1 MESLN
6 EKLTTILKAEF
17 DGAAVQLEP
26 ASPAGKVVGFLVW
39 SGFQGVEHIKRQNRL
54 WRALRKNLTP
64 QEQLK
69 ISAILAF
76 TPEEWSVSQ
85 EA

>member
-1 MESLN
+1 MASLN
-6 EKLTTILKAEF
+6 EKLTAVLQAEF
-17 DGAAVQLEP
+17 DGAEVQWDP

-39 SGFQGVEHIKRQNRL
+39 SGFQGIEHIKRQNRL
-54 WRALRKNLTP
+54 WKVLRKNLSP

-76 TPEEWSVSQ
+76 TPEEWTVSQ